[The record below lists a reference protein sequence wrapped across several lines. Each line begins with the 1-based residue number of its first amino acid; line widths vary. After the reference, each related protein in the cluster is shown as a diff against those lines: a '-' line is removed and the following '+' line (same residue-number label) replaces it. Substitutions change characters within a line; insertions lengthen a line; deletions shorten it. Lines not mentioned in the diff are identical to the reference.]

1 MVKKKQRRGIFKN
14 SRIRTKLLLVIIP
27 LVFLTMGA
35 AKSYDYF
42 SRQSDLEQSVKDDML
57 HTAELTAARLQV
69 EIAKAVSAVET
80 AANNEAF
87 LSKDQNAIVQAL
99 NNIKNQNSL
108 FATVFLSD
116 GTLNRI
122 NEKGDAASLADR
134 EYMKQ
139 VKETGKTV
147 VSDEILISQATN
159 EPAIMIATPIKI
171 AGAPESYLGVSLDT
185 KELKNIVAQMK
196 KSDSHYSFAFD
207 GKNGLAFAHPVDKY
221 VGTLKFIHPD
231 EKDQGLVAPELTK
244 MAQDAVSGHSGTQ
257 VYEFNGVKI
266 IAAYANIPGTSF
278 GVASRMKYYDAM
290 ESVRK
295 EQISAIVITL
305 IASVLG
311 IAAAFGLSALIA
323 TPIKKIADQANSIA
337 AGDFTQAIA
346 LEAQGKDEISQLQRA
361 FKDMAVMLKNTMEQ
375 IGQAT
380 KELASSSEVLEIS
393 TEQSAQGSNQV
404 AETVA
409 EVAQGA
415 SEQVQ
420 AVDYTASIVA
430 GIGKEIG
437 EIENLSFEV
446 AELSGKTAATTQ
458 EGEKAIQRAITSI
471 TAINEIV
478 QDTANAIRELN
489 SSSEQISQIVT
500 TITGIASST
509 NLLALNASIEAA
521 RAGEQGRGFTVVAEQ
536 VSKLAQQSKEAASN
550 IAVIIE
556 GVQNQTHYAIEKM
569 DSSAQEVSSGTEV
582 VLEAGEAFQGI
593 QQKIN
598 NVDQAIQK
606 ITQSVKHLSNS
617 SLSVVSS
624 VDRIKDIS
632 QETAAGSQ
640 TISAATEE
648 QSAVMQEVASS
659 AETLAKLSGQL
670 EETLKQYRF

>member
-1 MVKKKQRRGIFKN
+1 MMKKKHRSIFKN
-14 SRIRTKLLLVIIP
+14 VRIRTKLLLVIIP
-27 LVFLTMGA
+27 LVCLTMGA

-42 SRQSDLEQSVKDDML
+42 TRQSDLEESVKDDML
-57 HTAELTAARLQV
+57 HISELTATRLQV

-80 AANNEAF
+80 AADNRVF
-87 LSKDQNAIVQAL
+87 LSQDQSAIIQEL
-99 NNIKNQNSL
+99 NNIKNQNPL

-116 GTLNRI
+116 ASLTRI
-122 NEKGDAASLADR
+122 NEQGDTASLADR
-134 EYMKQ
+134 EYMQ
-139 VKETGKTV
+139 EVKKTGETV
-147 VSDEILISQATN
+147 VSNEILISQATK

-171 AGAPESYLGVSLDT
+171 SGAPESYLGVSLDT
-185 KELKNIVAQMK
+185 KELKNIVAGMK
-196 KSDSHYSFAFD
+196 KSDSNYSFAFD
-207 GKNGLAFAHPVDKY
+207 GKDGLVFAHPVEDY
-221 VGTLKFIHPD
+221 VGSLKFINPD
-231 EKDQGLVAPELTK
+231 EKDKGLVAPELTK
-244 MAQDAVSGHSGTQ
+244 MVQEAVSGHSGTQ
-257 VYEFNGVKI
+257 IYEFNGVKV
-266 IAAYANIPGTSF
+266 IAAYANVPGTSF

-305 IASVLG
+305 IATAVG
-311 IAAAFGLSALIA
+311 VAAAFGLSVLIA
-323 TPIKKIADQANSIA
+323 TPIKRIAIQANIIA
-337 AGDFTQAIA
+337 SGDFTQAIT
-346 LEAQGKDEISQLQRA
+346 LDAQGKDEISQLQQA
-361 FKDMAVMLKNTMEQ
+361 FKDMAIKLGNTMEQ

-409 EVAQGA
+409 EVALGA

-420 AVDYTASIVA
+420 AVDQTAYIVT
-430 GIGKEIG
+430 GIGREIG

-446 AELSGKTAATTQ
+446 AELSGKAAATTQ
-458 EGEKAIQRAITSI
+458 DGEKAIQRAVTSI
-471 TAINEIV
+471 TTINEIV
-478 QDTANAIRELN
+478 QDTATAIRDLN

-550 IAVIIE
+550 IASIIE
-556 GVQNQTHYAIEKM
+556 GVLIQTRYAIQKM
-569 DSSAQEVSSGTEV
+569 ESSAHEVSNGTEV

-593 QQKIN
+593 QQQIN
-598 NVDQAIQK
+598 NVDQAVQK
-606 ITQSVKHLSNS
+606 ITQNVKHLSNS
-617 SLSVVSS
+617 SASVIAS
-624 VDRIKDIS
+624 VDKIKEIS

-640 TISAATEE
+640 TISAATQE
-648 QSAVMQEVASS
+648 QSAVMLEVASS

-670 EETLKQYRF
+670 EETLNQYKF

>member
-1 MVKKKQRRGIFKN
+1 MVKKKRRRGIFKN

-87 LSKDQNAIVQAL
+87 LSKDQSVIIQAL
-99 NNIKNQNSL
+99 NNIKNQNAL

-122 NEKGDAASLADR
+122 NEKGDTADLSDR

-139 VKETGKTV
+139 VKETGETV

-185 KELKNIVAQMK
+185 KELKNIVAGMK
-196 KSDSHYSFAFD
+196 KSDSNYSFAFD
-207 GKNGLAFAHPVDKY
+207 GKTGLAFAHPVEEY

-231 EKDQGLVAPELTK
+231 EKDQSLVAPELTK

-290 ESVRK
+290 ESVRR

-305 IASVLG
+305 IAAFIG
-311 IAAAFGLSALIA
+311 IGAAFGLSVLIA

-380 KELASSSEVLEIS
+380 KELATSSEVLEIS

-446 AELSGKTAATTQ
+446 AELSGKTAATTH

-478 QDTANAIRELN
+478 QETANAIRELS

-569 DSSAQEVSSGTEV
+569 DSSAHEVSNGTEV
-582 VLEAGEAFQGI
+582 VLEAGEAFKGI

-624 VDRIKDIS
+624 VDKIKDIS